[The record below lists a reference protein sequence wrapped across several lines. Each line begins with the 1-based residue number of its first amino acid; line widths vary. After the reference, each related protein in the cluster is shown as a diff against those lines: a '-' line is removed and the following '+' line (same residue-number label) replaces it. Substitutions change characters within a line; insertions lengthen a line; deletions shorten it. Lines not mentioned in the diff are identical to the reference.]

1 MKIKTKDVRNL
12 VSILDDIVAVYK
24 DEHPKI
30 KRNWRTY
37 EQRVTERLKTAF
49 RELKPLVHEAV
60 STITFVSGERRG
72 AKATLT
78 VEQRVLALLIK
89 HIIGKSNRNMSS
101 MFVIFSLLSDID
113 VSYKTVE
120 RFYSDQEVIAVLH
133 NLHRI
138 ILKKK
143 GVNEIEGSGDGTGL
157 SLTIKVNYEN
167 YAQKLKDKVKDAG
180 TQSKKE
186 YKKKLFAYSFKLMDL
201 KSRMYV
207 GFGTSFKSE
216 NEAFLETLKMV
227 QKTKIKLSSIRLD
240 RYYSCQ
246 EYVRLI
252 REKFGNVKIF
262 LIPKSNVTLK
272 AKDWEWKRI
281 MYDFTMDP
289 MIYLEDYFQRNQSE
303 SGFSEDK
310 KRTGWQ
316 LGQKKADRIDTA
328 DMLTLLWHN
337 LHWLG

>member
-133 NLHRI
+133 NLHALL
-138 ILKKK
+138 LKKK
-143 GVNEIEGSGDGTGL
+143 GVKSVDGSGDGTGYGL
-157 SLTIKVNYEN
+157 SIKVHYASA
-167 YAQKLKDKVKDAG
+167 AQKLKDKIKTG
-180 TQSKKE
+180 EEQKH
-186 YKKKLFAYSFKLMDL
+186 KKLLFIYSFALLDL
-201 KSRMYV
+201 KSRMYI
-207 GFGTSFKSE
+207 GTGVSFKSE
-216 NEAFLETLKMV
+216 KEAYASAIAMAKSTG
-227 QKTKIKLSSIRLD
+227 IRLT
-240 RYYSCQ
+240 SL
-246 EYVRLI
+246 RL
-252 REKFGNVKIF
+252 
-262 LIPKSNVTLK
+262 
-272 AKDWEWKRI
+272 D
-281 MYDFTMDP
+281 
-289 MIYLEDYFQRNQSE
+289 
-303 SGFSEDK
+303 
-310 KRTGWQ
+310 
-316 LGQKKADRIDTA
+316 
-328 DMLTLLWHN
+328 
-337 LHWLG
+337 